1 MGKTGKTINHPFSWE
16 WLVFTYH
23 LSISGA
29 FPGGWWV
36 YPHGIPD
43 FRWWRNLVLTD
54 ELGRWSLKAI
64 GRSRRF
70 FKAIARSRWSSL
82 PATLVWDFFNEILA
96 LNRKDLGNLS
106 LSRPKHVVRPPSP
119 GIPWVLDSGN
129 HQMAEL
135 FRLMKYDH
143 LPRYTFQQW
152 GYRLGIVFMKWD
164 YLQTVYIYN
173 VNPGLINP

>member
-1 MGKTGKTINHPFSWE
+1 MVGFYIPPINFWCFSWGMVGLSPRNPRFS
-16 WLVFTYH
+16 LVKKP
-23 LSISGA
+23 SSD
-29 FPGGWWV
+29 GWTWQV
-36 YPHGIPD
+36 EFESHRQITK
-43 FRWWRNLVLTD
+43 VLQSHRAEQVIITTSD
-54 ELGRWSLKAI
+54 ACLG
-64 GRSRRF
+64 
-70 FKAIARSRWSSL
+70 
-82 PATLVWDFFNEILA
+82 FFNEILA

-135 FRLMKYDH
+135 FRLVKYDH

-164 YLQTVYIYN
+164 YLQTVYIY
-173 VNPGLINP
+173 I